1 MNHHPSTPEFQQY
14 EQARLNGYSTVN
26 TLLKCKVAAGIRD
39 IAELE
44 KAIKEQIAKE
54 PSRIAPWHN
63 TPLTQAACRD
73 GMRLAALE
81 FYWEYRET
89 IQFRLLVASLGDE
102 IAAAY
107 HATAGRSDDYMLGR
121 CDQIKARL
129 ANIRQ
134 LYPDF
139 VQTLIDGLAL
149 LAFEG
154 SHIQ

>member
-1 MNHHPSTPEFQQY
+1 MKNDTSTPEVQQY
-14 EQARLNGYSTVN
+14 KQARLNGYSTVN
-26 TLLKCKVAAGIRD
+26 TLLKCKFAAGIRD
-39 IAELE
+39 IAQFER
-44 KAIKEQIAKE
+44 AIEEQMAKE
-54 PSRIAPWHN
+54 SGQIAPWHN

-81 FYWEYRET
+81 FYWEHRDA
-89 IQFRLLVASLGDE
+89 IQFRLLAAALDDE